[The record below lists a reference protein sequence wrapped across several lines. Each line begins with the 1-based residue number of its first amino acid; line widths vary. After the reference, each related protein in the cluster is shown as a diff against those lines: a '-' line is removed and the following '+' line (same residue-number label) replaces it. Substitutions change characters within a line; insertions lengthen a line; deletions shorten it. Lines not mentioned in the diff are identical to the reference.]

1 MNKVIITTF
10 SRLKDYSLWYYFKY
24 LPSIRKLENK
34 LLEKT
39 MQNRELTEQVFED
52 IKHLFQEEQIIESK
66 VKVYLFRN
74 KNLSYIKGKL
84 REKLFDKELVNKILE
99 QNITEWESLFSESYL
114 LKKIENY
121 KQKWKT
127 KKYIFQ
133 KLVDRN
139 EDKEI
144 VENCLEKVFWEEWE
158 NEILKQEFEKL
169 RLKYEN
175 KKIIEKLLRK
185 GFEYSDIKKIIN
197 S

>member
-24 LPSIRKLENK
+24 LPSINKLENK

-39 MQNRELTEQVFED
+39 MQNRELVEQVFED

-84 REKLFDKELVNKILE
+84 REKLFDKELVIKILE

-133 KLVDRN
+133 RLVDRN

-158 NEILKQEFEKL
+158 NEILKEEFEKL
-169 RLKYEN
+169 RWKYEN

-185 GFEYSDIKKIIN
+185 GFEYSEIKKIIN

>member
-1 MNKVIITTF
+1 MNKEVITTF
-10 SRLKDYSLWYYFKY
+10 TRLKDYSLWYYFKY
-24 LPSIRKLENK
+24 LPSIKKLENK

-39 MQNRELTEQVFED
+39 MQNRELVEEVFED

-144 VENCLEKVFWEEWE
+144 VEKCLEKVFWEEWE

-169 RLKYEN
+169 KWKYEN
-175 KKIIEKLLRK
+175 KKIIEKFLRK
-185 GFEYSDIKKIIN
+185 GFEYSEIKKIIN
-197 S
+197 R